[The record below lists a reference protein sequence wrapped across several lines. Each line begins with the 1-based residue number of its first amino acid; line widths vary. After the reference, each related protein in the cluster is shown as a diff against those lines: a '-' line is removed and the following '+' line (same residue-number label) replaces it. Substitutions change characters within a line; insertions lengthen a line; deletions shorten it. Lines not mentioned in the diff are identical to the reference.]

1 MVLNMKKSI
10 LSFVLILSGLALL
23 AGCTKAEKRGKSVY
37 LDTAAD
43 IACYAVVDRQDPG
56 RIMIVDKVYVNNYS
70 DDRRPSEIDLIM
82 ETLSGH
88 YLFAESSKAL
98 GITKDSFPE
107 PDQEAAENCSR
118 VASHIAEH
126 SRLAVYALGKKP
138 SAVDEISIS
147 NSVYSVF
154 VSSRDAG
161 DVIGMMNQWVS
172 FDSEGDWLFLGTDMY
187 TDMIDLWAQK
197 QKDTLKKDQL
207 YYIQY

>member
-1 MVLNMKKSI
+1 M
-10 LSFVLILSGLALL
+10 
-23 AGCTKAEKRGKSVY
+23 
-37 LDTAAD
+37 
-43 IACYAVVDRQDPG
+43 
-56 RIMIVDKVYVNNYS
+56 
-70 DDRRPSEIDLIM
+70 
-82 ETLSGH
+82 
-88 YLFAESSKAL
+88 
-98 GITKDSFPE
+98 
-107 PDQEAAENCSR
+107 
-118 VASHIAEH
+118 
-126 SRLAVYALGKKP
+126 YALGKKP